1 MFNQFKL
8 LLLVITLG
16 VLGILFFQNQEPI
29 SLKLLCA
36 DPSSQYCWYQ
46 TPTQPLAMW
55 MGLFLILGIVA
66 SLMWQLLQNLGLSQS
81 EADYDYGEPYKP
93 SPRQEDIYSRKS
105 AAPAAEKTAKTT
117 RKPSSTS
124 NSDWED
130 SGQREDWEESQSSPT
145 SKVDPTINRDDTIRG
160 YSFEARQEPENI
172 NKSGSTYSVQFK
184 KNPQSEDRPKNNQD
198 EVYDANY
205 RTINSPN
212 RNNINQQTELDED
225 EEEWI

>member
-1 MFNQFKL
+1 MFNQLKL

-55 MGLFLILGIVA
+55 MGLFLILGVVA

-81 EADYDYGEPYKP
+81 EADYSDRYEP

-105 AAPAAEKTAKTT
+105 VSSTSEKTAKTT
-117 RKPSSTS
+117 RKTPSTS
-124 NSDWED
+124 TSDWED
-130 SGQREDWEESQSSPT
+130 SRQREDWEESQSSPA

-160 YSFEARQEPENI
+160 YSFEARQEPQNI
-172 NKSGSTYSVQFK
+172 NQSGSTYSVQFK
-184 KNPQSEDRPKNNQD
+184 KNPQSEEPVKNKKD

-205 RTINSPN
+205 RTINNPN
-212 RNNINQQTELDED
+212 RNNVNQQTELDED